1 MSVLRVRTQFTPEIP
16 SMEKDSARQQKRQ
29 SAKKQSDHSVYSQK
43 AIRVREAQL
52 EKKKSCS
59 GQGAVKRV

>member
-1 MSVLRVRTQFTPEIP
+1 
-16 SMEKDSARQQKRQ
+16 MEKDSARQQKRQ

-59 GQGAVKRV
+59 GQRAVKRV